1 MNNRTRRLWSNVS
14 LVALLATGVA
24 TAVRAE
30 ATEAAPH
37 DEAAQSNMVGELIV
51 TAQKRSQSIN
61 SVPMSITAATGD
73 QLVKQGIVDSSELS
87 KIVPAFTYTQT
98 GYGTPVYTLRGV
110 GYQDNTLSAAPA
122 VSTYLDEV
130 PIPFP
135 AETLGLATDLER
147 VEVLKGP
154 QGILYGEN
162 STGGAINYIA
172 AKPTSTPQAG
182 FDASYGRFNAVDQ
195 QGFVSGPLSDT
206 LRARVSA
213 RMIRSDDW
221 QSSYTRADTN
231 GAVNKLIGR
240 ALLDW
245 TPTSTLS
252 IAIDLNGWRDRSD
265 TQAAQDLGYYPIG
278 GVSRPA
284 LANYPLAPANDRAA
298 DWTPGLKLK
307 NNNSFYQGSIKGIL
321 ALTDDINLT
330 SITAYEQ
337 FKRDTL
343 QDVDGTSFRD
353 LDTAEKA
360 KSHTAF
366 QELRL
371 SGDTGRLNWLIGGNY
386 QTDHTSEFYSLD
398 ASESTGTLTLG
409 FPSLGN
415 NNVSQQNVETWAA
428 YGNAEF
434 KLTDTLTAQGG
445 LRYTNSKRHFEG
457 CSRDN
462 GDGLDAALFS
472 YLDVLAYGATPGTI
486 IPPGGC
492 FTVVPATKAPGV
504 YVTDLN
510 EDNVSWRGGLTWSP
524 EKGKLFYA
532 SVSKGYKAGA
542 YPILSAATAFG
553 FRAATQES
561 VLAYEAGAKLSLF
574 DTLQLNGA
582 GFYYEYDN
590 KQFRGRI
597 PTIVGIVG
605 TLVNVPKSHIDGFEL
620 SATWQPVRGL
630 TLTPG
635 VTMVQSQ
642 IDGNFT
648 NYDGLGHLGNF
659 GGEALPYTPQ
669 WSGNVDAEYNW
680 AINGMWDGFVGGNFS
695 FQSHSNATF
704 GALAI
709 FNIRDNE
716 LLDLRAGAQTNDGRW
731 RLTVFGQN
739 VTNQYYW
746 TSANKYQDTLIR
758 MAGMP
763 VTYGVRVSYRYR

>member
-1 MNNRTRRLWSNVS
+1 MNNRRRWLWSNVS
-14 LVALLATGVA
+14 LVALLATGIG
-24 TAVRAE
+24 TADRAE

-37 DEAAQSNMVGELIV
+37 DEAGLSSVVGELIV

-87 KIVPAFTYTQT
+87 KIVPAFTFTQT

-110 GYQDNTLSAAPA
+110 GYQDNTLSASPA

-130 PIPFP
+130 PVPFP
-135 AETLGLATDLER
+135 AETLGLATDVER

-182 FDASYGRFNAVDQ
+182 FDASYGRFNAIDA

-221 QSSYTRADTN
+221 QYSYTRPDTN
-231 GAVNKLIGR
+231 GAVNKLMGR
-240 ALLDW
+240 ILLDW
-245 TPTSTLS
+245 TPTDKLS

-265 TQAAQDLGYYPIG
+265 TQAAQDTGFFAIG

-298 DWTPGLKLK
+298 DWDAGEKLR

-330 SITAYEQ
+330 SITAYEE

-343 QDVDGTSFRD
+343 QDVDGTNIAD
-353 LDTAEKA
+353 LNTTERAN
-360 KSHTAF
+360 SHTAF

-371 SGDTGRLNWLIGGNY
+371 SGDTGRLNWLFGGNY
-386 QTDHTSEFYSLD
+386 QYDHTYEFYGLN
-398 ASESTGTLTLG
+398 ASGSTGTVSFGL
-409 FPSLGN
+409 PINGN
-415 NNVSQQNVETWAA
+415 NNENTQNVETWAV
-428 YGNAEF
+428 YGNGEF

-445 LRYTNSKRHFEG
+445 LRYTSSKRSFAG
-457 CSRDN
+457 CSRDQ
-462 GDGLDAALFS
+462 GDGLAAKLFAFI
-472 YLDVLAYGATPGTI
+472 DVNNFGAPPGTT

-492 FTVVPATKAPGV
+492 FTYIPANNAPGL

-510 EDNVSWRGGLTWSP
+510 EDNVSWRGGLNWSP

-532 SVSKGYKAGA
+532 SISKGYKSGA
-542 YPILSAATAFG
+542 FPTLSASSAGG
-553 FRAATQES
+553 FHAATQES
-561 VLAYEAGAKLSLF
+561 VLAYEAGVKLSLF

-590 KQFRGRI
+590 KQFRGRL
-597 PTIVGIVG
+597 PTITGIVG

-620 SATWQPVRGL
+620 SATWQPVPGL
-630 TLTPG
+630 TITPG
-635 VTMVQSQ
+635 VTLTQSQ

-648 NYDGLGHLGNF
+648 NYDGLGHLRDF
-659 GGEALPYTPQ
+659 DGEALPYTPK

-680 AINGMWDGFVGGNFS
+680 PINGMWDGFVGGNFS
-695 FQSHSNATF
+695 FQSQSNATF
-704 GALAI
+704 GALAV
-709 FNIRDNE
+709 FNIKENQ

-763 VTYGVRVSYRYR
+763 VTYGVRLSYRYR